1 MRDGAARLNRG
12 RAGTPAG
19 AAAGAAETG
28 AALRARLHSPA
39 PVSPAARGPRP
50 VLVVGDAF
58 ADLSAR
64 VRRFPAEGGDAHARR
79 IDWSSGGSAANV
91 AAALA
96 TLGTPVRLMA
106 RVGADPAAVV
116 ALRAA
121 RRAGVDLSLL
131 QEDPSE
137 PTGLC
142 FVVVS
147 ANGERTFFSA
157 RGASDGLEPPEDAG
171 GILAGVEG
179 VHLSGYALLGGSR
192 AAALAIARAARER
205 EIRVTLDLCL
215 PLVEGLREETLGLLP
230 LFSVVFGNAREVSL
244 LAGGDVEAGVRAIS
258 ARGVGV
264 AVAKTGE
271 KGCVVATGESV
282 RAVAAYPVDVVDTTG
297 CGDAFVAGFLHARA
311 RGAELEASG
320 ALGNALGALAATAP
334 GSGDALP
341 GQGAIRAFLSERAP
355 GLRAFLSANAE

>member
-1 MRDGAARLNRG
+1 MADSASR
-12 RAGTPAG
+12 P
-19 AAAGAAETG
+19 
-28 AALRARLHSPA
+28 RLHSA
-39 PVSPAARGPRP
+39 TPVKLPTGGSRP
-50 VLVVGDAF
+50 FLVVGDAF

-64 VRRFPAEGGDAHARR
+64 VKRFPEEGSDAHARR
-79 IDWSSGGSAANV
+79 IEWSSGGSATNV

-106 RVGADPAAVV
+106 RVGGDPAAVV

-121 RRAGVDLSLL
+121 RRAGVDLSLV

-147 ANGERTFFSA
+147 ESGERTFFSA
-157 RGASDGLEPPEDAG
+157 RGANERLAPPDDAG
-171 GILAGVEG
+171 ALLEG
-179 VHLSGYALLGGSR
+179 MGGLHLSGYALLGGSR
-192 AAALAIARAARER
+192 AAALSTAGSARER
-205 EIRVTLDLCL
+205 GIPVSLDLCL
-215 PLVEGLREETLGLLP
+215 PLVEARRDETLELLP
-230 LFSVVFGNAREVSL
+230 LFSVVFGNDREVSL
-244 LAGGDVEAGVRAIS
+244 LAGGEVEAAARAIV
-258 ARGVGV
+258 ARGVAV

-271 KGCVVATGESV
+271 KGCVVASADGA
-282 RAVAAYPVDVVDTTG
+282 RAVAAYPVEAVDTTA

-311 RGAELEASG
+311 RAATLPHCG

-341 GQGAIRAFLSERAP
+341 GAEAIRAFVARRAP
-355 GLRAFLSANAE
+355 ELLPLLSPTAEEVTT

>member
-1 MRDGAARLNRG
+1 
-12 RAGTPAG
+12 
-19 AAAGAAETG
+19 
-28 AALRARLHSPA
+28 
-39 PVSPAARGPRP
+39 VSLSEAGPRP
-50 VLVVGDAF
+50 FLVVGDAF

-64 VRRFPAEGGDAHARR
+64 VRRFPEEGGDAHARR
-79 IDWSSGGSAANV
+79 IDWSGGGSAANV

-96 TLGTPVRLMA
+96 SLGTPVRLVA

-121 RRAGVDLSLL
+121 RRAGVDLSLV

-147 ANGERTFFSA
+147 ASGERTFFSA
-157 RGASDGLEPPEDAG
+157 RGANENLAPPEDAG
-171 GILAGVEG
+171 ALLDGAAG

-192 AAALAIARAARER
+192 AAALAAAEAARARG
-205 EIRVTLDLCL
+205 IPVSLDLCL
-215 PLVEGLREETLGLLP
+215 PLVEARRDETLGLLS
-230 LFSVVFGNAREVSL
+230 LFPVVFGNDREVSL
-244 LAGGDVEAGVRAIS
+244 LAGEEVEAAARSLV
-258 ARGVGV
+258 ARGVAV

-271 KGCVVATGESV
+271 KGCVVATVGGARS
-282 RAVAAYPVDVVDTTG
+282 VAAYPVEAVDTTA

-311 RGAELEASG
+311 RGATPEACG

-341 GQGAIRAFLSERAP
+341 GPEAIRAFLAERAP
-355 GLRAFLSANAE
+355 GLLLLLSANADEVTT

>member
-1 MRDGAARLNRG
+1 VSLLAPG
-12 RAGTPAG
+12 
-19 AAAGAAETG
+19 
-28 AALRARLHSPA
+28 LRS
-39 PVSPAARGPRP
+39 

-64 VRRFPAEGGDAHARR
+64 VRRFPEEGGDAHARR

-96 TLGTPVRLMA
+96 SLGTPVRLLA
-106 RVGADPAAVV
+106 RVGPDPAAVV

-121 RRAGVDLSLL
+121 RRGGVDLSLV

-147 ANGERTFFSA
+147 ASGERTFFSA
-157 RGASDGLEPPEDAG
+157 RGANENLALPRDAAALLDGVA
-171 GILAGVEG
+171 G
-179 VHLSGYALLGGSR
+179 VHLSGYALVGGSR
-192 AAALAIARAARER
+192 ETALAVAGPARARGLP
-205 EIRVTLDLCL
+205 VSLDLCL
-215 PLVEGLREETLGLLP
+215 PLVEARRDETLDLLP
-230 LFSVVFGNAREVSL
+230 LFSVVFGNDREVSL
-244 LAGGDVEAGVRAIS
+244 LAGEEVGAAARAIVS
-258 ARGVGV
+258 RGVEV

-271 KGCVVATGESV
+271 KGCVVAASGGV
-282 RAVAAYPVDVVDTTG
+282 RSIAAFPVDAVDTTA
-297 CGDAFVAGFLHARA
+297 CGDAFVAGFLHARV
-311 RGAELEASG
+311 RGAEQAACG

-341 GQGAIRAFLSERAP
+341 VPEA
-355 GLRAFLSANAE
+355 LRAFLAKRAPELLPLLSPAAEEVTT